1 MDNIKR
7 LTITTQSVEY
17 LMKKDKRFSK
27 VVNMVGDITYKPYE
41 DSYSFLVSQIIGQM
55 LSAKVG
61 EVIYGRLL
69 SLCDNKITPQVID
82 SLSDEEIKGI
92 GTANSKVKFIREL
105 TSAVI
110 DGRLDFKLIETMNN
124 DEALKYLTNIYGI
137 GKWSA
142 KMYLI
147 FVLDRQDILPYE
159 DVAFLQA
166 YKWLY
171 KTSDVSSKSIIDKC
185 KKWKPYSSIAA
196 RYMYKALDM
205 GFTKNDFHLYK

>member
-1 MDNIKR
+1 M
-7 LTITTQSVEY
+7 
-17 LMKKDKRFSK
+17 
-27 VVNMVGDITYKPYE
+27 
-41 DSYSFLVSQIIGQM
+41 
-55 LSAKVG
+55 
-61 EVIYGRLL
+61 

>member
-110 DGRLDFKLIETMNN
+110 DGRLDFKLIETMND

-185 KKWKPYSSIAA
+185 KKWKPYSSIAV

>member
-27 VVNMVGDITYKPYE
+27 VVNMVGDITYKPHE

>member
-110 DGRLDFKLIETMNN
+110 DGRLDFKLIETMN
-124 DEALKYLTNIYGI
+124 DEEALKYLTNIYGI

-205 GFTKNDFHLYK
+205 GFTKNEFHLYK

>member
-7 LTITTQSVEY
+7 LPITTQSVEY